1 MCTVKERK
9 IVAMK
14 HKVNLDTMSKINAFV
29 NACSSI
35 DCKVDLIDGS
45 GYRVSAKS
53 LVGALATM
61 DWNQVFVECE
71 KDIYAYVHEFLAE

>member
-1 MCTVKERK
+1 MT
-9 IVAMK
+9 A
-14 HKVNLDTMSKINAFV
+14 KVNLDTMSQINAFV
-29 NACSSI
+29 TVCLRL
-35 DCKVDLIDGS
+35 DCKVDLIDGN

-71 KDIYAYVHEFLAE
+71 KDIYAYIHEFIAE